1 MQQAGLKNE
10 ENRLHRL
17 QQQIIIEFITKKR
30 LIQQKSIHK
39 IDSNQLINSN
49 KYKFL
54 NPNVRNSTIAHKLNT
69 VVLNELKRVNCKS
82 SNAMSNY
89 QDNKPQ
95 ILTNNNVAAVSSNSV
110 AADATVLDERVRFLI
125 EFTAGALG
133 GAVSRTA

>member
-1 MQQAGLKNE
+1 MQQTGIKNE

-17 QQQIIIEFITKKR
+17 QQQIIIEVITKRR
-30 LIQQKSIHK
+30 LIQQESIQT
-39 IDSNQLINSN
+39 IDSNKLNSN
-49 KYKFL
+49 KYKFF
-54 NPNVRNSTIAHKLNT
+54 NPNVRNSTIANKLNT

-82 SNAMSNY
+82 SNVMSNY

-95 ILTNNNVAAVSSNSV
+95 ILTTNSAVVSSNSV
-110 AADATVLDERVRFLI
+110 AADATVLDEKVRFLI